1 MEKVVYKDTKYWTL
15 RIKGSIN
22 YILVI
27 IRLMI
32 KEHKYITLLWI
43 SLTIGSSA
51 FPALNV
57 FLNKLSID
65 NINKIQDDNSYI
77 KTSII
82 ILLMIAI
89 ANVVYAVL
97 NAVIGIL
104 YTRIKK
110 EIDYFIQKKLYVKL
124 KDIPLEKFED
134 SDFYKKLSLAQEGIY
149 RNCLDIINYFL
160 GVIQEMLVIAG
171 VIYILAVVHWSLP
184 IALLA
189 SAIPGIIAI
198 FLGKTLR
205 YKLKFDSNPVTRE
218 MAYTSGL
225 FFNRQS
231 IKEIKIFNIGDFL
244 VNKWSSLFNSF
255 FKESISLSIK
265 EEKAKAFGVLI
276 LQFSNALI
284 SILLLTRI
292 AGHQISLGSFV
303 SLTTAAI
310 TIQGSLVGMWGK
322 IGEIFEINL
331 FTKELIGI
339 LEQEDN
345 DQKSSESKININNIE
360 RIEISNLFFK
370 YPGSERMILNNLN
383 MTIEKGEKVA
393 IVGDN
398 GAGKT
403 TLINIILGLYTSYFG
418 QIKVNGIDLNE
429 IDIKSYNSCVSA
441 VLQDFIKYIYSIKEN
456 IMIGNISLM
465 DNDKLFYEIVKQVGL
480 EKRLSSF
487 ATGMDTMLSKEYDYG
502 EELSGGEW
510 QKVAIARAIVRD
522 ADIVILDEPTSALD
536 PLAEMEIFK
545 LFSQVS
551 KDKTTI
557 MISHRLGITRFADKI
572 IVLKDGYIV
581 EMGTHEQL
589 MQLQGVY
596 KTMFEAQASWY
607 K

>member
-1 MEKVVYKDTKYWTL
+1 
-15 RIKGSIN
+15 
-22 YILVI
+22 
-27 IRLMI
+27 
-32 KEHKYITLLWI
+32 
-43 SLTIGSSA
+43 
-51 FPALNV
+51 
-57 FLNKLSID
+57 
-65 NINKIQDDNSYI
+65 
-77 KTSII
+77 
-82 ILLMIAI
+82 
-89 ANVVYAVL
+89 
-97 NAVIGIL
+97 
-104 YTRIKK
+104 
-110 EIDYFIQKKLYVKL
+110 
-124 KDIPLEKFED
+124 
-134 SDFYKKLSLAQEGIY
+134 
-149 RNCLDIINYFL
+149 
-160 GVIQEMLVIAG
+160 
-171 VIYILAVVHWSLP
+171 
-184 IALLA
+184 
-189 SAIPGIIAI
+189 
-198 FLGKTLR
+198 
-205 YKLKFDSNPVTRE
+205 